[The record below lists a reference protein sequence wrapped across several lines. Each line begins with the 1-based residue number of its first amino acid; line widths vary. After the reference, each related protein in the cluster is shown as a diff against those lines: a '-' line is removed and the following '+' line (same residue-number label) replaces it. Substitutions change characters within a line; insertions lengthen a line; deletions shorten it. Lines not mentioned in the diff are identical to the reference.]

1 MSGFDPSVL
10 ERKDRDELSQIAESL
25 GQKPPSRAR
34 KADIV
39 DLILR
44 LAGVPSDAVPANG
57 AEPAKS
63 EDEAGEVAAPAAEP
77 PAAEAPEPAEDD
89 QPAPAA
95 AETRDRPDRGERN
108 GRNDRQERNANG
120 DRGPRADRADR
131 ADRKE
136 REAARED

>member
-44 LAGVPSDAVPANG
+44 LAGVGADAAAGSGNGAAVGEEPAVESPARPAPNNGGASPAGRKVAPGGTARTNAGARAPGPGRDVPARG
-57 AEPAKS
+57 
-63 EDEAGEVAAPAAEP
+63 
-77 PAAEAPEPAEDD
+77 
-89 QPAPAA
+89 QP
-95 AETRDRPDRGERN
+95 
-108 GRNDRQERNANG
+108 QL
-120 DRGPRADRADR
+120 
-131 ADRKE
+131 
-136 REAARED
+136 